1 MHVIAHHWPQST
13 LTTAAAADA
22 HRVNVNS
29 ADGLVRAAEAAGA
42 RRFKYNLHI
51 QRSRIT

>member
-13 LTTAAAADA
+13 LTAADA

-29 ADGLVRAAEAAGA
+29 ADGLVRAAEAAAAGA